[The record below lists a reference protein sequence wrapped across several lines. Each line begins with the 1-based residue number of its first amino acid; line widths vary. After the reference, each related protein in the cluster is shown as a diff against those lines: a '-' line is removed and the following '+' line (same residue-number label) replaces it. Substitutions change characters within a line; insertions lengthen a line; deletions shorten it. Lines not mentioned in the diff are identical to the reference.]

1 MKLPPTKV
9 QVVPR
14 RNDVLL
20 TLAIVETQ
28 SGELQRELEA
38 AAERDA
44 LHSGDLPEPATDAR
58 PPLFCAQLA
67 VPGSG

>member
-1 MKLPPTKV
+1 MKPPPTKV

-14 RNDVLL
+14 RNDLLL

-38 AAERDA
+38 AAECVAIYRNRQ
-44 LHSGDLPEPATDAR
+44 LTPHHPM
-58 PPLFCAQLA
+58 FCAQLA